1 MIKKDGVF
9 YIRLIAFL
17 TSVFM
22 VFTIEMMINL
32 NYLEK
37 TLFIQYFSLFFVI
50 IMIGSMI
57 YLCYSDQIEEKV
69 KEAI

>member
-50 IMIGSMI
+50 IMIGSMV
-57 YLCYSDQIEEKV
+57 YLCYGNQIEEKV